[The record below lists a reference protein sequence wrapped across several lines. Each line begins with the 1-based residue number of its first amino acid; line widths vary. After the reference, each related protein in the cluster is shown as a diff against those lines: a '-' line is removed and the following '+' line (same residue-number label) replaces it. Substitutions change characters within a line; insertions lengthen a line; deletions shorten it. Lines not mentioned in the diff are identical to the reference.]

1 MVQSRTPSSQAVPEQ
16 ACQCSVLRV
25 GTIGPASAAAP
36 AAADVLAAGPGDVAE
51 AGPVAVQAVT
61 ASSAAAPKASAAV
74 TRRVRRPSRGGID
87 MPPIMP

>member
-1 MVQSRTPSSQAVPEQ
+1 MVQSGTPSWPTVPVQ

-36 AAADVLAAGPGDVAE
+36 AAAGVLAAGLGDVAE
-51 AGPVAVQAVT
+51 AGLLAVQAVT

-74 TRRVRRPSRGGID
+74 TRRATRPSRGGID